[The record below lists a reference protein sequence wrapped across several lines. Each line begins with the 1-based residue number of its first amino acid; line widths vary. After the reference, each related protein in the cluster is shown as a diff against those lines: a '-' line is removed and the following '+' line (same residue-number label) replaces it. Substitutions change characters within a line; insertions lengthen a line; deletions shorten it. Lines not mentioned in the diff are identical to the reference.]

1 MDIRIFTDQHNNTN
15 KATMKSALLALT
27 AFAAAAIA
35 ADSECAADYIVEACL
50 GSETAKLATCGTN
63 DWMCKCYA
71 HENIITCFN
80 NCPNDDRL
88 RKFNP
93 GCPCPAQLGL

>member
-1 MDIRIFTDQHNNTN
+1 
-15 KATMKSALLALT
+15 MKSALLALT